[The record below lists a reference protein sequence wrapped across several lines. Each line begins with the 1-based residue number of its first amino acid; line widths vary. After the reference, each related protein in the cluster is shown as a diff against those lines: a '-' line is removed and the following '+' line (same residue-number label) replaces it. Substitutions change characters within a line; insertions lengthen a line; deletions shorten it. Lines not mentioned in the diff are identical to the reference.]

1 MKEENRMANIKK
13 NLKTRG
19 SGKTGISGGVEGGNG
34 VKASAAPLS
43 WYAAQPAGT
52 GLTYAL
58 TNTGYVILSHK
69 N

>member
-1 MKEENRMANIKK
+1 MANIKK
-13 NLKTRG
+13 NLKTQG
-19 SGKTGISGGVEGGNG
+19 SGKTGISGRAEVGSR

-43 WYAAQPAGT
+43 WYAAQPAER

-58 TNTGYVILSHK
+58 TNTGYVILSHR

>member
-1 MKEENRMANIKK
+1 MADNKK

-19 SGKTGISGGVEGGNG
+19 SGKMGISGRAEGGNG
-34 VKASAAPLS
+34 VKASASTLS
-43 WYAAQPAGT
+43 WYAAQPAAR

-58 TNTGYVILSHK
+58 TNTGYVILSHR